1 MADQPGTLLPCAP
14 PSVVR
19 RRSLLTAL
27 GGVLLLSALTAAS
40 ASSQAADTSTGQW
53 TSVDLGPR
61 IDFGV
66 GSVGTHVL
74 IAGGYTSDGSGNFT
88 YFDRVDMYDSTTA
101 AWSAASLSEPRSDP
115 VLVSVGP
122 QVLIAGGQT
131 VVRAASQTVD
141 IYDSVGD
148 SWTTASLPTL
158 SGSYLHSATSG
169 TRAFFMDPPSTDI
182 DVYDSATGGWST
194 IKPPRLRVIRGSA
207 SVGSQVLVWGEN
219 RNPQSSAPLVD
230 SNDVDVYD
238 SAAGQWIAQ
247 SAAKVDRDSSA
258 VTVGS
263 QVLFDSGVAPDQ
275 VTIYDAAAGTWST
288 AKLSQPRDG
297 PSIAVLGSRVLLVG
311 GLLNRS
317 VASDAVDIYES
328 ATGRWT
334 STRLSQPRS
343 GAAIVSVGS
352 RLIIAGGRNGT
363 AHEDA
368 TGDTF
373 ASSVDVYDGETARWT
388 TARLSVRRD
397 QVAPAAVGTLALF
410 AGGFAPPLL
419 DRHQHRL
426 VNAVDVYEATSGTW
440 STASLSRARE
450 SAQVVVVGT
459 QVLFIG
465 GMAGCSGCGG
475 SPLPPV
481 VDIYDSVGGH

>member
-1 MADQPGTLLPCAP
+1 
-14 PSVVR
+14 
-19 RRSLLTAL
+19 
-27 GGVLLLSALTAAS
+27 
-40 ASSQAADTSTGQW
+40 
-53 TSVDLGPR
+53 
-61 IDFGV
+61 
-66 GSVGTHVL
+66 
-74 IAGGYTSDGSGNFT
+74 
-88 YFDRVDMYDSTTA
+88 MYDSATGE
-101 AWSAASLSEPRSDP
+101 WSAASLSEARADP
-115 VLVSVGP
+115 VVVSVGP
-122 QVLIAGGQT
+122 QVLIASGHTAQG
-131 VVRAASQTVD
+131 VSQTVD

-148 SWTTASLPTL
+148 GWTTASLPTL
-158 SGSYLHSATSG
+158 SGSYLRSATSG
-169 TRAFFMDPPSTDI
+169 TRAFFMDPPATDI

-194 IKPPRLRVIRGSA
+194 IKPPRLGAIRGSA

-238 SAAGQWIAQ
+238 SAAGQWIVQ
-247 SAAKVDRDSSA
+247 SAAKVARDSTA

-263 QVLFDSGVAPDQ
+263 QVLFDSGAAPDL

-311 GLLNRS
+311 GLVSRS

-352 RLIIAGGRNGT
+352 RLLIAGGRNGT
-363 AHEDA
+363 AHEDT

-388 TARLSVRRD
+388 TARLSVKRD
-397 QVAPAAVGTLALF
+397 QVATAAVGTLALF

-440 STASLSRARE
+440 SACARERLRGGPRATRHQRPDSRPGEAEDRSRAIAGTRF
-450 SAQVVVVGT
+450 SAWIH
-459 QVLFIG
+459 LW
-465 GMAGCSGCGG
+465 
-475 SPLPPV
+475 PPGLRKT
-481 VDIYDSVGGH
+481 S